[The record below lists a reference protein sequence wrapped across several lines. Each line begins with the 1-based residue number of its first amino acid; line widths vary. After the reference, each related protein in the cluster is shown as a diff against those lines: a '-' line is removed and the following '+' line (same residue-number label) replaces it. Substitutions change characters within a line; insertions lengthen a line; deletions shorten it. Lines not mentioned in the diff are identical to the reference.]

1 MATVIAS
8 NQLDFEFIKG
18 RIIEYMKQQREFQD
32 YDFEASGLS
41 AIADVLAFN
50 THQNALLGNFAI
62 NESFLQTAQ
71 LRSSLVNLALNFAYV
86 PRSKT
91 APTAYINL
99 SLNLTAAAVK
109 PDLINLPKGTEFTS
123 TLDDVTYTFRTT
135 EEYVA
140 RIDEA
145 GLGIYT
151 FEDENGNLA
160 IPIKEGVEKTKTFL
174 VNTALERQ
182 IYVIPDTT
190 LDLSTLAVRV
200 YEDEGDTAG
209 VSYLRPAQIT
219 GFGEDTRLY
228 LPLETY
234 NGFYELNF
242 GDGVIT
248 GRAPLPG
255 NIIRAT
261 YISSNGAA
269 ANGASIF
276 TPQTSV
282 RVNGTDYNL
291 IPTTVTKATL
301 GAEKETTESIRLNAP
316 LNYLAQSRLV
326 TPSDYVAVISNALSG
341 IKSVNAWGGE
351 DNVPEPKFGKVLIS
365 IIYEADIDA
374 AAKER
379 LENQIITELTANL
392 SIASIGAEIVEPDY
406 TYLNLLTTCKYNN
419 EATDLSRRGLE
430 QKIRNGIASYFN
442 ANFGEFNKIFR
453 KSKLLS
459 SIDSIDPSILS
470 SAVEITMENRFTPV
484 FNAVSLRFITADY
497 TLQFLNPL
505 AQPDENRPVIT
516 SDNFVFKGRTCSIRN
531 VIGENNSTK
540 LQIIDTSGNVVVS
553 DIGSYNPST
562 GVVRLTGF
570 TLTSISSGNAYVR
583 IQGKPSNDANI
594 KPLRNHIIDLN
605 INTVVAQTDTNTA
618 NATFGQD

>member
-18 RIIEYMKQQREFQD
+18 RIIEYMKQQKEFQD

-91 APTAYINL
+91 AATAYINL

-109 PDLINLPKGTEFTS
+109 PELINLPTGTEFTT

-135 EEYVA
+135 EEYIA
-140 RIDEA
+140 RIDQA

-151 FEDENGNLA
+151 FEDEEGNLA

-182 IYVIPDTT
+182 IYVIPDTS
-190 LDLSTLAVRV
+190 LDLTTLKVRV

-209 VSYLRPAQIT
+209 VSYLPPAQIT

-242 GDGVIT
+242 GDGTIT
-248 GRAPLPG
+248 GAAPLPG
-255 NIIRAT
+255 NIIRAR

-269 ANGASIF
+269 ANGASTF
-276 TPQTSV
+276 TPETSV
-282 RVNGTDYNL
+282 RVNNTDYNL
-291 IPTTVTKATL
+291 IATTVTKSTL

-326 TPSDYVAVISNALSG
+326 TPSDYIAVISNALPG

-351 DNVPEPKFGKVLIS
+351 DNVPEPKFGKVIIS
-365 IIYEADIDA
+365 IIYEADLDA

-379 LENQIITELTANL
+379 LETQILSELTSNL

-406 TYLNLLTTCKYNN
+406 TYLNLLTTVKYNN
-419 EATDLSRRGLE
+419 AATDLSRRGLE
-430 QKIRNGIASYFN
+430 LKIRNGIASYFN

-459 SIDSIDPSILS
+459 TIDSLDPSILS
-470 SAVEITMENRFTPV
+470 SKVGIVMENRFTPA
-484 FNAVSLRFITADY
+484 FNAISLRFITADY
-497 TLQFLNPL
+497 ALSFLNPL
-505 AQPDENRPVIT
+505 ASPKADSPVIT
-516 SDNFVFKGRTCSIRN
+516 SDNFVFKGRTCSIKN

-540 LQIIDTSGNVVVS
+540 LQVIDTSGNVVVS
-553 DIGSYNPST
+553 DIGSYNPAT

-570 TLTSISSGNAYVR
+570 TLTSISSGESYVR
-583 IQGKPSNDANI
+583 IQGVPADDANI
-594 KPLRNHIIDLN
+594 KPLRNFIIDLN

-618 NATFGQD
+618 NATFGQE